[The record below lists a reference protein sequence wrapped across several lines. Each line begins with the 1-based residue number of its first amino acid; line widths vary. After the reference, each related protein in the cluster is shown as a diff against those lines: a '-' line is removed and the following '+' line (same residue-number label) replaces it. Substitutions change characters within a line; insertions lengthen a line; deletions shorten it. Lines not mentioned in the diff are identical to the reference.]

1 MAKMSASAGISRAR
15 RAAFPGRAASLL
27 LLVAFL
33 CVPVLAAGAADAHA
47 HDDEHDGLLPLIDI
61 DTEAPEEHLA
71 HITDADGDTYVDR
84 YELAGL
90 FQMLQSKVM
99 AGEAALSAA
108 NDPHAGHAHAQEEAA
123 ATSAATE
130 PTHMMSVE
138 QILDHYAGEGVTY
151 LTEEQFANACPALL
165 MCAAEATC
173 EFEHEEAHDDEDE
186 GSSTAHLGLKLGLL
200 AGIFFLA
207 LVGGLAPMGIKNFV
221 QVDGV
226 LALVNCFS
234 GGVFMC
240 TGLTHILPHVVEY
253 GAGVKGYG
261 EYPLPYVLV
270 MLGYMLV
277 FLVERVVFHIHKHA
291 EEEEEHGN
299 HGHGHGHSHGHG
311 HGQKD
316 HKGHKGDSNDH
327 SANGQHSHPSMDD
340 LLTENVRLDA
350 AASREYR
357 AALFSSVSVLVAI
370 SLHAVLA
377 GVSLGMQGTR
387 SRVGAVAV
395 AICAHKGAAAFSVG
409 SKFMRSGLPTA
420 HVIALVLA
428 FTLVTPFGIVVGI
441 LSGGA
446 TPIAKLVLEGLGAG
460 TFIYIGAT
468 EISSD
473 EFEMTARACDEMHGV
488 SSSLSKKKTPDAEKA
503 GHTHTHHSHEPPS
516 RSARLLAF
524 SAYGAGVFVILMS
537 NLAPHAD

>member
-1 MAKMSASAGISRAR
+1 MTKMSASAGISRAR

-33 CVPVLAAGAADAHA
+33 CVPVLAAAQDAHA

-84 YELAGL
+84 FELAGL

-99 AGEAALSAA
+99 AGEAAISAA
-108 NDPHAGHAHAQEEAA
+108 IDPHAGHAHAGHAHAQEEPA
-123 ATSAATE
+123 ATAVE

-173 EFEHEEAHDDEDE
+173 EFEHEEAHEEEDE

-240 TGLTHILPHVVEY
+240 AGLTHILPHVVEY
-253 GAGVKGYG
+253 GAGVSGYG

-291 EEEEEHGN
+291 EEEEDHGN
-299 HGHGHGHSHGHG
+299 HGHGHGHEGHV
-311 HGQKD
+311 
-316 HKGHKGDSNDH
+316 DSNDH
-327 SANGQHSHPSMDD
+327 SRSSKDD
-340 LLTENVRLDA
+340 LLTETARLDA
-350 AASREYR
+350 AARREYR

-377 GVSLGMQGTR
+377 GVSLGMQSTR

-395 AICAHKGAAAFSVG
+395 AICSHKGPAAFSVG
-409 SKFMRSGLPTA
+409 SKFLRSGLPTA

-446 TPIAKLVLEGLGAG
+446 TSITKLVLEGLGAG

-473 EFEMTARACDEMHGV
+473 EFEMTARACDEMHGGPPGAI
-488 SSSLSKKKTPDAEKA
+488 KPDAEKA